1 MDFTTA
7 IKRAAR
13 SAREEARLY
22 LVAISSLAVA
32 FLCLGAALI
41 TIANLSAI
49 AERWGQSVRLSIYLT
64 DGADA
69 ADVTQMRALLDAL
82 PEVTSTQLVS
92 SADARQQFLDGNEVG
107 HDLAALPAEVFP
119 SSVEV
124 TLSPAAAENPAIISQ
139 IAERVARL
147 RGVEQV
153 ETYRTWMDRLRMLVA
168 GGRFGAG
175 VLALLVGVCVLAI
188 VGNTIRLSIANRKT
202 EIEVLKLC
210 GATDSFVRRPFL
222 VEGAAQGLVGAA
234 FAVSLLLA
242 LFLFASGEIA
252 PAFAAFTGV
261 RPVFLTVPM
270 MALVVVGAVVVG
282 SAGSALALRRY
293 LAER

>member
-1 MDFTTA
+1 MDLTTA
-7 IKRAAR
+7 MRRAAR
-13 SAREEARLY
+13 AAREEARLY

-41 TIANLSAI
+41 AIANLSAI
-49 AERWGQSVRLSIYLT
+49 AERWGQTVRMSVYLT
-64 DGADA
+64 DGADPG
-69 ADVTQMRALLDAL
+69 DVAQMRALLDAL
-82 PEVTSTQLVS
+82 PEVTRTELVS
-92 SADARQQFLDGNEVG
+92 STQARAQFLEGNDVG
-107 HDLAALPAEVFP
+107 RDLAALPAEVFP

-124 TLSPAAAENPAIISQ
+124 TLAPGTADDPAKVSG
-139 IAERVARL
+139 IAERVQRL

-175 VLALLVGVCVLAI
+175 VLALLVGIGVLAI

-202 EIEVLKLC
+202 EIAVLKLC

-222 VEGAAQGLVGAA
+222 VEGAAQGLVGAIV
-234 FAVSLLLA
+234 AVALLLG
-242 LFLFASGEIA
+242 LFLFAHGEIA

-261 RPVFLTVPM
+261 RPVFLTLPM
-270 MALVVVGAVVVG
+270 VGFVILGAVVVG

>member
-69 ADVTQMRALLDAL
+69 ADVAQMRALLDAL
-82 PEVTSTQLVS
+82 PEVTKTELVS
-92 SADARQQFLDGNEVG
+92 SAAARAQFLEGNEVG

-124 TLSPAAAENPAIISQ
+124 TLAPIAAENPAIITQ
-139 IAERVARL
+139 IAERVQRL

-234 FAVSLLLA
+234 FAVSLLLG

-261 RPVFLTVPM
+261 RPVFLTFPM